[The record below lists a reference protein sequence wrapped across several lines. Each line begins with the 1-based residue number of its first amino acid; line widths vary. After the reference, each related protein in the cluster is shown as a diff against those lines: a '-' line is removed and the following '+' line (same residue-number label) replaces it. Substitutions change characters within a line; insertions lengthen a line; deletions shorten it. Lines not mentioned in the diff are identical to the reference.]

1 METNSK
7 ARSNYVA
14 PTLTVLA
21 LAGLGVAAYFFVR
34 KRRDALPAV
43 NDLLDICEDAVQEL
57 ELRLA
62 PHNGAL
68 AS

>member
-7 ARSNYVA
+7 TRPNYVTPA
-14 PTLTVLA
+14 VTVLA
-21 LAGLGVAAYFFVR
+21 LAGLGVAAYFLVR
-34 KRRDALPAV
+34 KRRDMLPAV

-57 ELRLA
+57 ELRLV
-62 PHNGAL
+62 PQSGAI